1 MVDSA
6 HDTRDVPD
14 DPWSEAAAHLDEAP
28 LLGDGPAR
36 VAVLAPGRPSRRG
49 HRRRTPPERA
59 GAADL
64 MGVNRSPVLDQ
75 RAPRPL
81 IAGALA
87 LAVVGAAVLVLAMRS
102 SSGELT
108 WWKAV
113 ILGVVEGLTE
123 YLPVSST
130 GHLTVVARL
139 LGLDDGGRSA
149 ELVDSYTIAIQVG
162 AILAVLGLYH
172 RRVSSLVQGVR
183 GGDPHGRV
191 VLVALVVAFL
201 PAAVV
206 GFLLGDTVKDRL
218 FGFGPVAVAWVVG
231 GVAILAFER
240 FRPSRAGLPLERITP
255 RHALLI
261 GLAQS
266 LALWPGV
273 SRSLVTLLAALLVG
287 LSLAAAVEFSFL
299 LGAMT
304 LGAAT
309 AYEAAGNGPEMIERF
324 GWGPPLLGVI
334 TAFVSAA
341 LAVKWLVGYLNRH
354 DLDIFGWYRIIVGLV
369 VLAALAAGVI

>member
-1 MVDSA
+1 
-6 HDTRDVPD
+6 
-14 DPWSEAAAHLDEAP
+14 
-28 LLGDGPAR
+28 
-36 VAVLAPGRPSRRG
+36 
-49 HRRRTPPERA
+49 
-59 GAADL
+59 
-64 MGVNRSPVLDQ
+64 MGVNRSPVLEK
-75 RAPRPL
+75 RAPRL
-81 IAGALA
+81 AIAGAAA
-87 LAVVGAAVLVLAMRS
+87 LAVVSVVVLFLAVRS
-102 SSGELT
+102 SSGELS
-108 WWKAV
+108 WWKAAV
-113 ILGVVEGLTE
+113 LGIVEGITE
-123 YLPVSST
+123 FLPVSST
-130 GHLTVVARL
+130 GHLTVVVRL

-149 ELVDSYTIAIQVG
+149 ELVDSYTIAIQAG

-172 RRVSSLVQGVR
+172 KRVTSLVQGLR
-183 GGDPHGRV
+183 GGDPEGRA

-201 PAAVV
+201 PAAFVGVV
-206 GFLLGDTVKDRL
+206 LGDTVKDRL

-240 FRPSRAGLPLERITP
+240 FRPTRTGLPLERITP
-255 RHALLI
+255 RQALLI

-309 AYEAAGNGPEMIERF
+309 VYEAAGNGPEMIERF
-324 GWGPPLLGVI
+324 GWGAPLLGLL
-334 TAFVSAA
+334 TAFISAA
-341 LAVKWLVGYLNRH
+341 LAVKWLVGYLNKH
-354 DLDIFGWYRIIVGLV
+354 DLDIFGWYRIIVGLA